1 MRISRPALVIIALIA
16 TFTAHGAA
24 QNRDVQ
30 KKLQR
35 EVASGTASFAT
46 IARSDDAYQKARD
59 AHDLD
64 GAHKVLGQTGSF
76 KGTVTQL
83 FEERDGDL
91 VILDFDKNYRA
102 AMTAIVRNVD
112 FSKFPDMKALEGKEI
127 VVSGKFSEYQGRA
140 QIELTDPGQIQ
151 LVR

>member
-1 MRISRPALVIIALIA
+1 MRITGPALVVIALFA
-16 TFTAHGAA
+16 TFSPVGAA

-35 EVASGTASFAT
+35 EVASRTASFTT

-64 GAHKVLGQTGSF
+64 GAHGVLGQTGSF

-91 VILDFDKNYRA
+91 VILDFDKNYRT
-102 AMTAIVRNVD
+102 AMTAIVRNAD

-127 VVSGKFSEYQGRA
+127 VVSGKFTEYQGRA
-140 QIELTDPGQIQ
+140 QIELTDPGQIH
-151 LVR
+151 LVL